1 MARYLPKTLAKTLTY
16 IAYHAPGE
24 YGLFWDQ
31 DGTMPWKELY
41 WALQEDPELRF
52 VRQNHLREL
61 TLLALEMPI
70 ELDGNLL
77 RIRKGRPVPDYPS
90 SEQPPAR
97 LFYACPR
104 KRYGFVLENGL
115 AASGRRFLALA
126 SDQHLALRIG
136 NRRDPEPFMIE
147 VNTRLA
153 ASDGICFR
161 VAGPELFLVESIG
174 PKYLQFPRLR
184 EDDWPQLTARRKE
197 QPTAKTLA
205 ERPAPGSFVVSP
217 EHLQQAVNGKPG
229 IGDTGKTGKG
239 RRGPGWKREARK
251 ARERH
256 KRSI

>member
-1 MARYLPKTLAKTLTY
+1 MAHYLPKTLAKTLSS

-41 WALQEDPELRF
+41 WALQEDHELRF
-52 VRQNHLREL
+52 VRQSHLREL
-61 TLLALEMPI
+61 TLLELEMPF

-77 RIRKGRPVPDYPS
+77 RIRKGRSVPDYPT

-104 KRYGFVLENGL
+104 KRYEFVQQNGL

-126 SDQHLALRIG
+126 SNPNLALRIG
-136 NRRDPEPFMIE
+136 NRRDPGPLMLE
-147 VNTRLA
+147 VNSRLA
-153 ASDGICFR
+153 ASEGVSFR
-161 VAGPELFLVESIG
+161 VAGPELFLVESIAL
-174 PKYLQFPRLR
+174 KHLQFPRLR
-184 EDDWPQLTARRKE
+184 EDDLLQLTARKKE

-205 ERPAPGSFVVSP
+205 EMPAPGSFMVNP
-217 EHLQQAVNGKPG
+217 EHFQQAVTGKPG
-229 IGDTGKTGKG
+229 IGVTGKAGKG

-251 ARERH
+251 GRDRH